1 MLRFV
6 RVLALFL
13 MLVGGTVLVA
23 VLVVTAIRLAKNAPL
38 YEPGSLA
45 LDAATV
51 LGVGALVW
59 LLSRHDRAVG
69 TL

>member
-6 RVLALFL
+6 RVLAVFL

-23 VLVVTAIRLAKNAPL
+23 VLIVTAGRLARHAPV

-51 LGVGALVW
+51 LGIGAIVW
-59 LLSRHDRAVG
+59 LLSRSDRIAI
-69 TL
+69 